1 MKLVKLNTL
10 NFITDLGGS
19 LQKDLNVA
27 TQALEDVA
35 LESANVAK
43 EVSKEVLNPLAKFTK
58 VRKKISAPFRYR
70 VIKSYKQNAQIG
82 LNYISVF
89 VLKGIQHFGGHVLNS
104 NKTKMKDGEVSDVN
118 NQAPS
123 EVCHNQQPISAHSKD
138 LQPSPNVSRSAS
150 SNTIQQDYM
159 ATKISDSSS
168 TTKVLLL

>member
-58 VRKKISAPFRYR
+58 VRKKISAPFCYR
-70 VIKSYKQNAQIG
+70 VIITR
-82 LNYISVF
+82 I
-89 VLKGIQHFGGHVLNS
+89 
-104 NKTKMKDGEVSDVN
+104 M
-118 NQAPS
+118 
-123 EVCHNQQPISAHSKD
+123 
-138 LQPSPNVSRSAS
+138 
-150 SNTIQQDYM
+150 
-159 ATKISDSSS
+159 
-168 TTKVLLL
+168 

>member
-70 VIKSYKQNAQIG
+70 VIKR
-82 LNYISVF
+82 V
-89 VLKGIQHFGGHVLNS
+89 
-104 NKTKMKDGEVSDVN
+104 VS
-118 NQAPS
+118 
-123 EVCHNQQPISAHSKD
+123 
-138 LQPSPNVSRSAS
+138 
-150 SNTIQQDYM
+150 TF
-159 ATKISDSSS
+159 
-168 TTKVLLL
+168 

>member
-1 MKLVKLNTL
+1 M
-10 NFITDLGGS
+10 NFITDIGGS

-58 VRKKISAPFRYR
+58 VRETISTPLRYH
-70 VIKSYKQNAQIG
+70 QIDRILQLKG
-82 LNYISVF
+82 SNRFILCIS
-89 VLKGIQHFGGHVLNS
+89 LKGIQHFGGHVLNP
-104 NKTKMKDGEVSDVN
+104 NKTKMKDGEMSDVIN
-118 NQAPS
+118 PAPS

>member
-1 MKLVKLNTL
+1 MKLVKLNKL

-58 VRKKISAPFRYR
+58 VSKKISAPFRYR
-70 VIKSYKQNAQIG
+70 VIKQSFSG
-82 LNYISVF
+82 LNYISIF
-89 VLKGIQHFGGHVLNS
+89 VLKGIQHFGGHVLNP

-123 EVCHNQQPISAHSKD
+123 EVCHNQQPILAHSKD

>member
-1 MKLVKLNTL
+1 MKLIKLNTL

-82 LNYISVF
+82 LNYISVSYY
-89 VLKGIQHFGGHVLNS
+89 G
-104 NKTKMKDGEVSDVN
+104 
-118 NQAPS
+118 
-123 EVCHNQQPISAHSKD
+123 
-138 LQPSPNVSRSAS
+138 
-150 SNTIQQDYM
+150 
-159 ATKISDSSS
+159 
-168 TTKVLLL
+168 